1 MAEVIV
7 SGPLFDG
14 RAANA
19 AKDFART
26 TQHEVA
32 KQAKANVSMLLD
44 QFLKDPTPYYE
55 GQLFIDWGSVDI
67 VKNRVKKY
75 GPWLEGTGSKNAPKT
90 HQAHPARGSPD
101 RVLRAATVPAAD
113 GGLTWQPPGTAATPP
128 RSSTPRTTRSASPTA
143 PTAI

>member
-1 MAEVIV
+1 MSEVRV

-26 TQHEVA
+26 AQHEVA
-32 KQAKANVSMLLD
+32 KQAKANVAMLLD

-75 GPWLEGTGSKNAPKT
+75 GPWLEGTGSRNAPKT
-90 HQAHPARGSPD
+90 RFKGYGHWKKATKLTQREARRIAFSVMPPYL
-101 RVLRAATVPAAD
+101 LRM
-113 GGLTWQPPGTAATPP
+113 GG
-128 RSSTPRTTRSASPTA
+128 
-143 PTAI
+143 